1 MPPETS
7 SSDGSS
13 GLRVL
18 RALVAWESEGE
29 KAMKHYQIFVTGKQ
43 GIFDPAGK
51 TAQNALDNLGY
62 KGVADL
68 KIGKFIQ
75 LSCDESVSRQ
85 TVTEMCEKLLA
96 NPIIEDFRIEEL
108 SAEGTVEGVVTS
120 ATAPAPAEEA
130 GA

>member
-1 MPPETS
+1 
-7 SSDGSS
+7 
-13 GLRVL
+13 
-18 RALVAWESEGE
+18 
-29 KAMKHYQIFVTGKQ
+29 MKEYQIFVTGKR

-62 KGVADL
+62 EGIADL

-75 LSCDESVSRQ
+75 LTCEEDVTLA

-96 NPIIEDFRIEEL
+96 NPIIEDFRIEE
-108 SAEGTVEGVVTS
+108 T
-120 ATAPAPAEEA
+120 